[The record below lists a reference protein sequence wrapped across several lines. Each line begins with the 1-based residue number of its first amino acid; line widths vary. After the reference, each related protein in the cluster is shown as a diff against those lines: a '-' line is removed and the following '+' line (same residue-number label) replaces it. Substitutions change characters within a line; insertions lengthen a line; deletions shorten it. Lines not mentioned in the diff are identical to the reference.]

1 MLYLLDTNVISE
13 LRKSRSRSVDRN
25 VYDWA
30 KALPQSSMFSS
41 VICFLELELG
51 VLLVERRDKAQGTVL
66 RAWLEKRVL
75 TSFAERVLP
84 VDLEVARRAAGLH
97 VPNPCSHR
105 DAMIAATALV
115 NGMTVVT
122 RNVADFEHT
131 GVNLLNPW
139 KA

>member
-1 MLYLLDTNVISE
+1 M
-13 LRKSRSRSVDRN
+13 
-25 VYDWA
+25 
-30 KALPQSSMFSS
+30 
-41 VICFLELELG
+41 
-51 VLLVERRDKAQGTVL
+51 LLVERRDKAQGAVL

-75 TSFAERVLP
+75 PGFADRILP
-84 VDLEVARRAAGLH
+84 VDLEVARRAAGFH